1 MWEFSF
7 TNLLYLIPLYRFLMR
22 QFEDLTTTAIY
33 LRMSGQ
39 EAKEIL
45 REKGLI

>member
-1 MWEFSF
+1 MLNKQFSLKF
-7 TNLLYLIPLYRFLMR
+7 SNNALQNG
-22 QFEDLTTTAIY
+22 QFAALTTTAIY